1 MTRLDTQ
8 VNKTVQTLGL
18 KDNEIGDQGTIA
30 LTDALKVSFCLV
42 PRTFRIFGVTAALGN
57 VLCGM
62 FLECCF
68 GQVNDTLLQ
77 VDVRYNSIGAK
88 GAELLAGAVMVR

>member
-1 MTRLDTQ
+1 MFPVFL
-8 VNKTVQTLGL
+8 VTLPP
-18 KDNEIGDQGTIA
+18 
-30 LTDALKVSFCLV
+30 C
-42 PRTFRIFGVTAALGN
+42 N